1 MGLTSGVIGTLEM
14 RARLTDP
21 KDSFNV
27 SPLPESRHVRSGS
40 INLRLGRTFLVARRG
55 AITAVAAD
63 QPEESERAFEE
74 LRLATGELLIL
85 HPRQFVLAVTQEYLS
100 LPPDLCGFIQSRST
114 YGRMG
119 LIAATAT
126 YVNPGYLGCPTLE
139 IVNEGEV
146 PISVAPGEPICQ
158 LILLRA
164 DEDETTIEPSR
175 YHCAVRPYPPRPS
188 MS

>member
-1 MGLTSGVIGTLEM
+1 MSNSSVIGTAEM
-14 RARLTDP
+14 RDRLTDP
-21 KDSFNV
+21 DDPFNV
-27 SPLPESRHVRSGS
+27 SPLPASDDIRAGS
-40 INLRLGRTFLVARRG
+40 INLRVGRTFLVARRG
-55 AITAVAAD
+55 AITAISANA
-63 QPEESERAFEE
+63 PEDAERAFEE
-74 LRLATGELLIL
+74 VRLATDEALVL
-85 HPRQFVLAVTQEYLS
+85 HPRQFVLAVTLEYLS

-146 PISVAPGEPICQ
+146 PVSLAPGEPICQ

-164 DEDETTIEPSR
+164 GEDASTVTASR
-175 YHCAVRPYPPRPS
+175 YHCAVRPYPPRRS
-188 MS
+188 AR

>member
-1 MGLTSGVIGTLEM
+1 MSAGVVGTREM
-14 RARLTDP
+14 RQRLTDP
-21 KDSFNV
+21 SDPFNV
-27 SPLPESRHVRSGS
+27 SPLPPTDDIKAGS
-40 INLRLGRTFLVARRG
+40 INLRLGRSFLVARRG
-55 AITAVAAD
+55 AITAVKAD
-63 QPEESERAFEE
+63 DPADAERAFEE
-74 LRLATGELLIL
+74 LRLAPREELIL
-85 HPRQFVLAVTQEYLS
+85 HPRQFVLAVTREYLS

-146 PISVAPGEPICQ
+146 PVAVRPGEPICQ

-164 DEDETTIEPSR
+164 GEDEETVQPSR
-175 YHCAVRPYPPRPS
+175 YHCAVRPYPPRRPS
-188 MS
+188 A